1 MILAGTFTNIAN
13 NPVVHS
19 ASDNGFIVMGMA
31 ISGVIAADDAK
42 AATIVALIAAIACID
57 QYYMYKQQKGQA
69 NAG

>member
-31 ISGVIAADDAK
+31 IAGVIAADDAK

-57 QYYMYKQQKGQA
+57 QYYLYKNEKKGKS
-69 NAG
+69 